1 MALIIGVVFY
11 LSFYGY
17 ETNRFNKIIK
27 TEIKKSERDIDL
39 NFQKVSV
46 LLQLKK
52 LTLYIKFINPEIQYK
67 FTKIPLD
74 KLRANINLASLL
86 KNEISIKK
94 IDIETKYIDFNTLKP
109 LVLEI
114 NTGELN
120 KNYLNK
126 IKKSKIKIKSSLAFD
141 DNYELNDNFNLN
153 GNVKDTLLV
162 FSESQKISKLNFNFS
177 YNNKKLKLDNIS
189 SKYKDITIKKGE
201 IDFKKIKNPIN
212 FKISAKISLNNNN
225 KKLPLINKS
234 FNKGEELSLKGE
246 FLLNKN
252 NTFSIK
258 NLIFKNEDNLFE
270 IEDLLLD
277 KNYNLSKF
285 KSIKIKTKEKQK
297 INNDFLIKYMKDSIL
312 INGKIFDAKTLLKDI
327 GDTDNKNNFFKKI
340 SNNIE
345 VEFNKVLTDTKFPIN
360 KFRMV
365 GLINKGKLEKI
376 SSKSEFGN
384 DKFLDIAIKKEKKT
398 GARVVEIYSDIAK
411 PLVNSYEFFKGL
423 DEGNLLYVS
432 RSANETSSSVLKI
445 KNFKL
450 NNAPG
455 LAKLLSLADLKGL
468 TDALKGEGISFD
480 SLIIKY
486 ESTPNWMEIK
496 EIFLIGPSISV
507 LIEGYFDKE
516 KDILSLRGTLVPAKT
531 LNQMV
536 SKIPVVGDILIGKK
550 VGEGVFGV
558 SFKIKGPTNNLKTTV
573 NPVKTI
579 TPRFITRAL
588 EELKKKQS
596 K

>member
-114 NTGELN
+114 DTGELN

-141 DNYELNDNFNLN
+141 DNYELNDNFNLY

-162 FSESQKISKLNFNFS
+162 FSENQKISKLNFNFS

-201 IDFKKIKNPIN
+201 IDFKKIKNPTN
-212 FKISAKISLNNNN
+212 FKISTKITFNNNN

-285 KSIKIKTKEKQK
+285 KSIKIKTKEKKK
-297 INNDFLIKYMKDSIL
+297 INNDFLIKFMKDSIL

-398 GARVVEIYSDIAK
+398 GARIVEIYSDIAK

-432 RSANETSSSVLKI
+432 RSAHETSSSVLTI

>member
-1 MALIIGVVFY
+1 
-11 LSFYGY
+11 
-17 ETNRFNKIIK
+17 
-27 TEIKKSERDIDL
+27 
-39 NFQKVSV
+39 
-46 LLQLKK
+46 
-52 LTLYIKFINPEIQYK
+52 
-67 FTKIPLD
+67 
-74 KLRANINLASLL
+74 
-86 KNEISIKK
+86 
-94 IDIETKYIDFNTLKP
+94 
-109 LVLEI
+109 
-114 NTGELN
+114 
-120 KNYLNK
+120 
-126 IKKSKIKIKSSLAFD
+126 
-141 DNYELNDNFNLN
+141 
-153 GNVKDTLLV
+153 
-162 FSESQKISKLNFNFS
+162 
-177 YNNKKLKLDNIS
+177 
-189 SKYKDITIKKGE
+189 
-201 IDFKKIKNPIN
+201 
-212 FKISAKISLNNNN
+212 
-225 KKLPLINKS
+225 
-234 FNKGEELSLKGE
+234 
-246 FLLNKN
+246 
-252 NTFSIK
+252 
-258 NLIFKNEDNLFE
+258 
-270 IEDLLLD
+270 
-277 KNYNLSKF
+277 
-285 KSIKIKTKEKQK
+285 
-297 INNDFLIKYMKDSIL
+297 MKDSIL

-398 GARVVEIYSDIAK
+398 GARIVEIYSDIAK

-432 RSANETSSSVLKI
+432 RSAHETSSSVLTI